1 MNLVNLRMEGM
12 VQITFSFS
20 FTFSPFM
27 KWKMIET
34 KYMCVYI
41 YIYIY
46 IIVSFKLFGLA
57 LVWTKSKVEITEFI
71 KLIPKNQ
78 YFCERKVWGQ
88 GYMGFKRKFRK

>member
-1 MNLVNLRMEGM
+1 MENDRNK
-12 VQITFSFS
+12 I
-20 FTFSPFM
+20 
-27 KWKMIET
+27 
-34 KYMCVYI
+34 YVYI

-46 IIVSFKLFGLA
+46 IYKIVSFKLFGLA

>member
-34 KYMCVYI
+34 NIYI

-57 LVWTKSKVEITEFI
+57 LVWTKIKVEITEFI